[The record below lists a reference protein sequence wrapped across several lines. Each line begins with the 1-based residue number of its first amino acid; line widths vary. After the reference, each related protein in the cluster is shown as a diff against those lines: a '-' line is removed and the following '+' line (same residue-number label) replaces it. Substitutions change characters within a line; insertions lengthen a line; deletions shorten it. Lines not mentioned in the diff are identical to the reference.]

1 MNPLSTKSMFSTG
14 HLMSVSTKFSDVFS
28 NQYVI
33 ALGFCVLSRKRSIC
47 TRIAILEKRLK
58 VVYSTY

>member
-1 MNPLSTKSMFSTG
+1 MNPPSTKSMLSTRDWG
-14 HLMSVSTKFSDVFS
+14 IRCHSVDKI
-28 NQYVI
+28 QYVI

-58 VVYSTY
+58 IVHSTY